1 MNELFWKMQKHDIK
15 LVTEAATDECGHDC
29 VIFAFNSPI
38 DCNGKRK
45 GISTIFYLDRVTSN
59 PGFVFQRLNEI
70 LDKFIDRE
78 IQHNLNQ

>member
-15 LVTEAATDECGHDC
+15 LEVETMKDELGHDS
-29 VIFAFNSPI
+29 VIFVFTTPVNR
-38 DCNGKRK
+38 NGKRR
-45 GISTIFYLDRVTSN
+45 GVSTVFYLDRIVSDQ
-59 PGFVFQRLNEI
+59 GFLLKRLNEM